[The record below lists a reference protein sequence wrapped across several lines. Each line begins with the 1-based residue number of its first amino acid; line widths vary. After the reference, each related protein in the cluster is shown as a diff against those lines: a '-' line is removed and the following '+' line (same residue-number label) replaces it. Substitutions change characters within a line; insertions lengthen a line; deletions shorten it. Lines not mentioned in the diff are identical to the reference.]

1 MIARALVP
9 AALLCGALAFAG
21 CTKTASTNEQRAWTA
36 ELAGLQAEQ
45 DSLRLRAA
53 ALVQADPR
61 LQRLPQ
67 GDVVISIPTSFL
79 RTVILQVFD
88 QVAESVTLRLGGI
101 KAHVAKSVKKV
112 VKLGDFVVDVDI
124 KEVIGKLEPGE
135 PRVGFD
141 DNRVGLTLP
150 IAVNK
155 GTGKA
160 VVHFVWDG
168 KHVADLACGDLDITE
183 TVTADVVPSSYVVSG
198 TLGLALDGNH
208 VIATPRFP
216 ETKIRIRV
224 APTKQS
230 WDTINRILAEK
241 HGVCG
246 WLLDKVDVPSILKRV
261 VEEKGF
267 NVTLPLSK
275 VKAFRIP
282 AGVSDS
288 LTVKDRTIA
297 VHAKT
302 NMIRIERDAILY
314 SADVTLK

>member
-1 MIARALVP
+1 VTARTGFLALVTC
-9 AALLCGALAFAG
+9 AALELCG
-21 CTKTASTNEQRAWTA
+21 CTKQASTGQQAAWTA
-36 ELAGLQAEQ
+36 DLARLQAEQ
-45 DSLRLRAA
+45 DSLRQRAA
-53 ALVQADPR
+53 VLVQADPR
-61 LQRLPQ
+61 LQRLPA

-101 KAHVAKSVKKV
+101 KAHVAKSVKKI
-112 VKLGDFVVDVDI
+112 VKIGDFVVDVDI
-124 KEVIGKLEPGE
+124 REVIGKLEPGE
-135 PRVGFD
+135 PKVGFES
-141 DNRVGLTLP
+141 NRVALTLP
-150 IAVNK
+150 VAVNK

-160 VVHFVWDG
+160 VVHFKWDG
-168 KHVADLACGDLDITE
+168 KHLADLTCGDLDITE
-183 TVTADVVPSSYVVSG
+183 TVTADVVPSSYVIGG

-216 ETKIRIRV
+216 ETRIRIRV

-230 WDTINRILAEK
+230 WATIDRILAEK

-246 WLLDKVDVPSILKRV
+246 WLLDKVDVPAILRRV

-288 LTVKDRTIA
+288 LTVKDRVVA
-297 VHAKT
+297 VEAKT
-302 NMIRIERDAILY
+302 NLIRIEPDAILY

>member
-1 MIARALVP
+1 VIGRAWFPALIVC
-9 AALLCGALAFAG
+9 AALALCG
-21 CTKTASTNEQRAWTA
+21 CTKQASTQQQKAWNA
-36 ELAGLQAEQ
+36 DLARLQAEQ
-45 DSLRLRAA
+45 DSLRQRAEV
-53 ALVQADPR
+53 LVQADPR

-101 KAHVAKSVKKV
+101 KAHVAKSVKKIV
-112 VKLGDFVVDVDI
+112 TIGDFVVDVDI
-124 KEVIGKLEPGE
+124 KEIVGKLEPGD

-141 DNRVGLTLP
+141 DNRVALSLP
-150 IAVNK
+150 VAVNK
-155 GTGKA
+155 GSGKA
-160 VVHFVWDG
+160 VIHFLWDG
-168 KHVADLACGDLDITE
+168 KNVAGMTCGDMDITE
-183 TVTADVVPSSYVVSG
+183 TVTADVVPSTYVVSG
-198 TLGLALDGNH
+198 TLALALEDNH

-216 ETKIRIRV
+216 ETKIRIKV

-230 WDTINRILAEK
+230 WATIDRILAEK
-241 HGVCG
+241 QGVCG
-246 WLLDKVDVPSILKRV
+246 WVLDKVDVPSILKRV

-297 VHAKT
+297 VEART

-314 SADVTLK
+314 SADVSLK

>member
-1 MIARALVP
+1 MIARAFIPV
-9 AALLCGALAFAG
+9 ALLCGALAFTG
-21 CTKTASTNEQRAWTA
+21 CAKKASTQQQSAWNA
-36 ELAGLQAEQ
+36 DIARLQAEQ
-45 DSLRLRAA
+45 DSLRARAA
-53 ALVQADPR
+53 VVVAADPR
-61 LQRLPQ
+61 LARLPD

-124 KEVIGKLEPGE
+124 KEVVGKLEPGE
-135 PRVGFD
+135 PRVGFEG
-141 DNRVGLTLP
+141 NRVALTLP
-150 IAVNK
+150 VAVNK
-155 GTGKA
+155 GTGRA
-160 VVHFVWDG
+160 VIHFKWDG
-168 KHVADLACGDLDITE
+168 KHIAGLTCGDMDITE
-183 TVTADVVPSSYVVSG
+183 TVTATVVPSSYVVGG

-216 ETKIRIRV
+216 ETKVRIRV
-224 APTKQS
+224 APTQQS
-230 WDTINRILAEK
+230 WATINRILEEK

-246 WLLDKVDVPSILKRV
+246 WLLDKVDVPSILKRI

-267 NVTLPLSK
+267 NVRLPLSK
-275 VKAFRIP
+275 IKAFRIP

-288 LTVKDRTIA
+288 LTVQDRTIA
-297 VHAKT
+297 VEAKT
-302 NMIRIERDAILY
+302 NLIRIEPDAILY

>member
-1 MIARALVP
+1 MTARAWLPV
-9 AALLCGALAFAG
+9 ALLCGGLALTG
-21 CTKTASTNEQRAWTA
+21 CAKSASPQQKNEWSAD
-36 ELAGLQAEQ
+36 LARLKAEQ
-45 DSLRLRAA
+45 DSLRQRAA
-53 ALVQADPR
+53 VLVAADPR
-61 LQRLPQ
+61 LRRLPE

-101 KAHVAKSVKKV
+101 KAHVEKSVKKI

-124 KEVIGKLEPGE
+124 REVIGKLEPGE
-135 PRVGFD
+135 PRVGFA
-141 DNRVGLTLP
+141 DNRVALRLP
-150 IAVNK
+150 VAVNK

-160 VVHFVWDG
+160 VVHFKWDG
-168 KHVADLACGDLDITE
+168 KNVADLACGDLDITE
-183 TVTADVVPSSYVVSG
+183 TVTANVVPSSYVVSG

-216 ETKIRIRV
+216 ETRVRIRV
-224 APTKQS
+224 APTQQS
-230 WDTINRILAEK
+230 WATINRILAEK

-246 WLLDKVDVPSILKRV
+246 FVLDKVDVPSILRRV

-288 LTVKDRTIA
+288 LSVKDRTVA
-297 VHAKT
+297 VEAKT
-302 NMIRIERDAILY
+302 NLIRIEPDAILY